1 MAQSTPTHA
10 SGINLVT
17 VAMTVHAEDKG
28 STTTAHSSLKR
39 CCLNAVNESR
49 SESVGLY
56 RNEQGG
62 LLAWYINRGGTASQT
77 GTLEHSPEQDL
88 SRRNGVDNQNTS
100 ICNNM
105 MHDHGM

>member
-1 MAQSTPTHA
+1 M
-10 SGINLVT
+10 NL
-17 VAMTVHAEDKG
+17 
-28 STTTAHSSLKR
+28 
-39 CCLNAVNESR
+39 CCPNAITESR
-49 SESVGLY
+49 SERVGLY

-62 LLAWYINRGGTASQT
+62 LLAWEINKEGTTPQT

-88 SRRNGVDNQNTS
+88 SRRNGVDNQYTS